1 MKKIILAAALSVM
14 ASTSFAGNMTEP
26 VMEAPII
33 IEETAQASS
42 SSGILLQLILIAL
55 VAAAAS

>member
-1 MKKIILAAALSVM
+1 MEKIILAAALTVM

-42 SSGILLQLILIAL
+42 SSGILLKLILIAL
-55 VAAAAS
+55 VAAAAG

>member
-1 MKKIILAAALSVM
+1 MKKIILAAALIVM

-33 IEETAQASS
+33 IEETAQANS

-55 VAAAAS
+55 VAAAAV

>member
-1 MKKIILAAALSVM
+1 MKKTILAAALIVM

-42 SSGILLQLILIAL
+42 SSGILLKLILIAL

>member
-1 MKKIILAAALSVM
+1 MKKVILAAALIVM
-14 ASTSFAGNMTEP
+14 GSTSFAGNMTEP

>member
-1 MKKIILAAALSVM
+1 MKKVILAAALIVM
-14 ASTSFAGNMTEP
+14 GSTSFAGNMTEP

-42 SSGILLQLILIAL
+42 SSGILLPLILIAL
-55 VAAAAS
+55 LAAAAS

>member
-1 MKKIILAAALSVM
+1 MKKIILAAALIVM

-42 SSGILLQLILIAL
+42 SSGIILKLILIAL
-55 VAAAAS
+55 VAAAVG

>member
-55 VAAAAS
+55 VAAAAG

>member
-1 MKKIILAAALSVM
+1 MTKIILAISLTVM
-14 ASTSFAGNMTEP
+14 ASTLFAGNMTEP

-33 IEETAQASS
+33 IEETAQESS
-42 SSGILLQLILIAL
+42 SSGILLPLLLIAL

>member
-1 MKKIILAAALSVM
+1 MKKIILAAALIVM

-42 SSGILLQLILIAL
+42 SSGILLKLILIAL
-55 VAAAAS
+55 VVAVVG

>member
-1 MKKIILAAALSVM
+1 MKKIILAAALIVM

-33 IEETAQASS
+33 IEATAQASS
-42 SSGILLQLILIAL
+42 SSGILLKLILIAL
-55 VAAAAS
+55 VAAAVG

>member
-1 MKKIILAAALSVM
+1 MKKVILAAALIIM
-14 ASTSFAGNMTEP
+14 GSTSFAGNMTEP

>member
-1 MKKIILAAALSVM
+1 MKKIIPAIALTVM

-26 VMEAPII
+26 LMEAPII

-42 SSGILLQLILIAL
+42 SSGILLPLLLIAL
-55 VAAAAS
+55 VAAAAN

>member
-1 MKKIILAAALSVM
+1 MKKIILAAALIVM

-42 SSGILLQLILIAL
+42 SSGILLKLILIAL
-55 VAAAAS
+55 VAAAVG

>member
-1 MKKIILAAALSVM
+1 MKKIILAAALIVM
-14 ASTSFAGNMTEP
+14 GSTSFAGNMTEP

-33 IEETAQASS
+33 IEETAQANS

-55 VAAAAS
+55 VAAAAV

>member
-1 MKKIILAAALSVM
+1 MKKVILAAALIVM
-14 ASTSFAGNMTEP
+14 GSTSFAGNMTEP

-33 IEETAQASS
+33 IEETAQTSS

>member
-1 MKKIILAAALSVM
+1 MKKVILAAALIVM
-14 ASTSFAGNMTEP
+14 GSTSFAGNMTEP

-55 VAAAAS
+55 VAAAAV

>member
-14 ASTSFAGNMTEP
+14 ASTSFAGSMTEP

-42 SSGILLQLILIAL
+42 SNGILLPLILIAL
-55 VAAAAS
+55 LAAATS

>member
-33 IEETAQASS
+33 IEETVQASS
-42 SSGILLQLILIAL
+42 SSGILLPLILIAL
-55 VAAAAS
+55 LAAAAS

>member
-1 MKKIILAAALSVM
+1 MKKVILAAALIVM
-14 ASTSFAGNMTEP
+14 GSTSFAGNMTEP

-33 IEETAQASS
+33 IEETAQANS

-55 VAAAAS
+55 VAAAAV